1 MAIPKSR
8 SANAEL
14 HLGTVEGSYQ
24 MVGKDWSVNRPDI
37 VLPDHAG
44 PCSAGCECADRVDRP
59 R

>member
-14 HLGTVEGSYQ
+14 QNGCREGGDNWSQ
-24 MVGKDWSVNRPDI
+24 DWSFNHPDI

-44 PCSAGCECADRVDRP
+44 PCCPGCGCGERVDHP
-59 R
+59 H